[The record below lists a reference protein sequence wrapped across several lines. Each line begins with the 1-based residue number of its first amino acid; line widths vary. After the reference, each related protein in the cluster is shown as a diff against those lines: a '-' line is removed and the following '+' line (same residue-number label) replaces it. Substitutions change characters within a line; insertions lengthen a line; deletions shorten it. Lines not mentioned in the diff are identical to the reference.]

1 MGVQFNI
8 KNTEAYALARDIAN
22 RTGESMTQVVLDSL
36 RARQRELTKA
46 ERLER
51 ALEIARDMRARL
63 GPDFFAGEHG
73 DLLYDEFGLPK

>member
-1 MGVQFNI
+1 MAIQFNI
-8 KNTEAYALARDIAN
+8 KNDEAYALARDISQ
-22 RTGESMTQVVLDSL
+22 RTGSTMTQAVLDSL

-51 ALEIARDMRARL
+51 AMEIARDMRARL
-63 GPDFFAGEHG
+63 GPDFFAIEHG